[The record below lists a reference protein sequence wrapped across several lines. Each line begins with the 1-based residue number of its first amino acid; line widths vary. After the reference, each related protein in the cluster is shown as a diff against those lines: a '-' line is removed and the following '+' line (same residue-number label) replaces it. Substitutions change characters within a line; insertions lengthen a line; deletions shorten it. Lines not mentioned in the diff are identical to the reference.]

1 MQYDI
6 PSNRFVN
13 VMDDIKQRVEMIA
26 ILRTTFDLKRTVPEF
41 VLYKNFV
48 ISYLTDALPPNDL
61 MPSASTSM
69 AIHHK
74 AGSAKI
80 TKIFYKANIELTFK
94 MADEINPASFNK
106 TSHVAIPVVLH
117 SL

>member
-13 VMDDIKQRVEMIA
+13 VMDDIKHCVEMFA
-26 ILRTTFDLKRTVPEF
+26 ILHTAFNLKRTVPES
-41 VLYKNFV
+41 VLYKNLV
-48 ISYLTDALPPNDL
+48 INYLTDALPPNDL

-80 TKIFYKANIELTFK
+80 SKIFYKANIELTFE
-94 MADEINPASFNK
+94 MADEIK
-106 TSHVAIPVVLH
+106 TCSVQ
-117 SL
+117 